1 MAVVGDYH
9 FPCIIYMREQGNPIG
24 KIDENVRLERQKWMN
39 NTDCYKDPICKHN
52 CLDVC
57 VEYNN
62 KYIKG
67 QILKQTKVKKLDSTL
82 FTFDKWEDR

>member
-39 NTDCYKDPICKHN
+39 NTDCYKDPYSNLLLTISSVN
-52 CLDVC
+52 F
-57 VEYNN
+57 
-62 KYIKG
+62 
-67 QILKQTKVKKLDSTL
+67 L
-82 FTFDKWEDR
+82 FGTFFNSISLTERCGHL